1 MIYGPGQYAAN
12 GDAFSARCTDVYNC
26 GSIQNEDYVDTDEE
40 DRGYWYVIDVPAG
53 VTGSLAINVFDASHN
68 LTSTKIVDSTENA
81 ALPSNNSDAE
91 FETEYRVFRQTN
103 PLDFTAR
110 SRCSHGSNGTQ
121 DPTNGSGAGGSCER
135 RPTSTERGQRCA
147 KRVSHPATSYLV
159 NVRTNDVGA
168 SNSAGNNGYA
178 IEAVINGNRNASP
191 GPSIYAYGRM
201 GMNNQNQCAVLR
213 HLGGTFYLAKIDPQ
227 YAGKTLVIEMYDAG
241 DMHRR
246 RLRPTCTR

>member
-1 MIYGPGQYAAN
+1 M
-12 GDAFSARCTDVYNC
+12 YNC

-53 VTGSLAINVFDASHN
+53 VAGSLAINVFDASHN

-81 ALPSNNSDAE
+81 ALPSNNGDAE

-103 PLDFTAR
+103 PLDFTGR
-110 SRCSHGSNGTQ
+110 SPLFHGSNGTQ
-121 DPTNGSGAGGSCER
+121 DPTNGSECWWELRKETDFNRAWATLCE
-135 RPTSTERGQRCA
+135 TG
-147 KRVSHPATSYLV
+147 VSPGDKLLV

-191 GPSIYAYGRM
+191 GPSIYAVR
-201 GMNNQNQCAVLR
+201 
-213 HLGGTFYLAKIDPQ
+213 
-227 YAGKTLVIEMYDAG
+227 AGWA
-241 DMHRR
+241 
-246 RLRPTCTR
+246 